1 MSEFDEWWKRTRKL
15 FEDIDRLFDELFREP
30 FTEGRA
36 RRRVYGPYYYG
47 FRVTVGPDGV
57 PKVEEWGNIRP
68 GPVRPRIS
76 EAIEPFTD
84 TIEEED
90 VVRVVADIPG
100 VEKDKIEVEAT
111 EDRVVISASNEDRRY
126 YKEVEL
132 PVPVKPETAKATY
145 RNGVLTITLEKKEKV
160 KRKGFKIKI
169 D

>member
-1 MSEFDEWWKRTRKL
+1 MGQYKT
-15 FEDIDRLFDELFREP
+15 
-30 FTEGRA
+30 
-36 RRRVYGPYYYG
+36 
-47 FRVTVGPDGV
+47 
-57 PKVEEWGNIRP
+57 

-84 TIEEED
+84 IIEEED

-145 RNGVLTITLEKKEKV
+145 RLSLIHISEPT
-160 KRKGFKIKI
+160 RPY
-169 D
+169 